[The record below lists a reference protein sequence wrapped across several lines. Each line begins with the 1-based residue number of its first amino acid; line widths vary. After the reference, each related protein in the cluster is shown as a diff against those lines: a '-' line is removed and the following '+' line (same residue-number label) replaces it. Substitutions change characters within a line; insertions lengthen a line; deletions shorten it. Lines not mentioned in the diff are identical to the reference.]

1 MSSLLARLSRPEGEE
16 SLQDAEPRLGR
27 GEVLLLVLVVFVA
40 RLLAARAFPIY
51 DDAFI
56 TYRYARNLA
65 AGLGLVYNPGAAW
78 EPILG
83 TTTPGY
89 AVLLGGLNAL
99 GLPIIASS
107 LALNFLCDALSA
119 WILIQLFDRRAISSL
134 IAVLAFASIPEIAR
148 VSAGGMEA
156 PAVVF
161 CSLAALRCFLTD
173 RLIAAGTFSAIACT
187 LRPECVLLVFTL
199 SVFALLQQRSLIR
212 YLLPVALIGIAVA
225 SSLTWIY
232 GSPISHSISAKAA
245 MHSGEQKPGFSR
257 LPDILA
263 QAFGPSQPM
272 RMLSVLIAIGALAML
287 LRRSRMLP
295 FGVFATLIV
304 VAYLIAR
311 PKTWGWYFYAPMFAW
326 IAWLGLGCEQIVR
339 WIGFDKLRLRSPSV
353 LRASTLAGSFVC
365 LAVVAI
371 FPLLRPNAVTS
382 LVHERLL
389 RPDTV
394 TPLVYERFERWAKEA
409 HIAERK
415 ATILASDIGAIG
427 WYTDALVYDSAG
439 LVWPEAL
446 KVTRP
451 VDQIRKYQPDY
462 VILVVR
468 RSRLKP
474 FRVDDPE
481 LAAQYV
487 PIRRFNE
494 FNKSGVDKLNPD
506 IADLP
511 DWWEQDYIIYE
522 RVRERQE

>member
-16 SLQDAEPRLGR
+16 SLQDGEPRLGT
-27 GEVLLLVLVVFVA
+27 GEVLLLVLAVFVA
-40 RLLAARAFPIY
+40 RLLASRAFPIY

-89 AVLLGGLNAL
+89 AVFLAGMNVL
-99 GLPIIASS
+99 GLPILASS

-119 WILIQLFDRRAISSL
+119 WMLIQLFDRRAISSL
-134 IAVLAFASIPEIAR
+134 IAVFAFASIPEIAR
-148 VSAGGMEA
+148 ISAGGMEA

-161 CSLAALRCFLTD
+161 CSLAALRFFLQD
-173 RLIAAGTFSAIACT
+173 RMVAAGVWTAVACT
-187 LRPECVLLVFTL
+187 LRPECALLVFTL
-199 SVFALLQQRSLIR
+199 SVFALLQKRSLLR
-212 YLLPVALIGIAVA
+212 YLIPVLLIGLAVA
-225 SSLTWIY
+225 GTLTWIY
-232 GSPISHSISAKAA
+232 GSPIAHSISAKAVTHA
-245 MHSGEQKPGFSR
+245 GEQRPGFSR

-272 RMLSVLIAIGALAML
+272 RMLTVLVAIGALTML
-287 LRRSRMLP
+287 LRRSRLLP
-295 FGVFATLIV
+295 FGIFACLIV
-304 VAYLIAR
+304 TAYLIAR

-339 WIGFDKLRLRSPSV
+339 WIGFDKLRLRWPFV
-353 LRASTLAGSFVC
+353 VRASTLAGSCLC

-371 FPLLRPNAVTS
+371 FPLLRPNAATS
-382 LVHERLL
+382 LLSERLL
-389 RPDTV
+389 HPDKV
-394 TPLVYERFERWAKEA
+394 TSLVYERFGTWAKEA

-415 ATILASDIGAIG
+415 ATVLASDIGAIG

-451 VDQIRKYQPDY
+451 VDQIRKFQPDY

-481 LAAQYV
+481 LAAKYV

-494 FNKSGVDKLNPD
+494 FNKTGLDKLNPD

-522 RVRERQE
+522 RVRDRQE